1 MPEPRELQRL
11 HAFLSGRVQGVGM
24 RITVMY
30 IARQQDLT
38 GWVRNLPDGR
48 VELTAEGSNE
58 AIALFLD
65 ELRKTMGHY
74 IRELRE
80 DYGKATGQWKTYDV
94 VY

>member
-1 MPEPRELQRL
+1 MSEPRQPKRL
-11 HAFLSGRVQGVGM
+11 HAYLSGRVQGVGM

-30 IARQQDLT
+30 SARQQDLT

-48 VELTAEGSNE
+48 VELVAEGSDE
-58 AIALFLD
+58 ALASFLR

-74 IRELRE
+74 IRDLQE
-80 DYGKATGQWKTYDV
+80 DYGAATGQWKSYDI